1 MRLSHDQAE
10 ALLERFRCWLKD
22 HRLPVTSP
30 REAIARVVFAA
41 DGHPSADG
49 VTRLLRAAGSPAG
62 TATVYRTLDLLISSG
77 LVRARDFGEGVRRF
91 EATAGNDD
99 HGHFICRRCG
109 AVTEFST
116 ERLQRMLPLMAD
128 EAGFRLERHDVALHG
143 VCRDCVGR
151 AVGAARRS

>member
-1 MRLSHDQAE
+1 MRLPNGEAE
-10 ALLERFRCWLKD
+10 AQLERFRHWLRD
-22 HRLPVTSP
+22 HRLPVTRP
-30 REAIARVVFAA
+30 RESVARAIFAA

-49 VTRLLRAAGSPAG
+49 LARALKAGGAPVG
-62 TATVYRTLDLLISSG
+62 TATLYRTIDLLIESG

-91 EATAGNDD
+91 EPAAGADD
-99 HGHFICRRCG
+99 HGHFVCERCG

-116 ERLQRMLPLMAD
+116 ERLERMLPLMAD

-151 AVGAARRS
+151 PAEAVRR

>member
-1 MRLSHDQAE
+1 MRLSRDEAE
-10 ALLERFRCWLKD
+10 ALLERFRRWLKD

-30 REAIARVVFAA
+30 RETIARAIFST

-49 VTRLLRAAGSPAG
+49 VTRALRTAGSPVG
-62 TATVYRTLDLLISSG
+62 TATVYRTIDLLISSG

-91 EATAGNDD
+91 EAMGGDDD

-109 AVTEFST
+109 AVNEFST

-151 AVGAARRS
+151 AGGAAGR

>member
-1 MRLSHDQAE
+1 MRLPSEDVE
-10 ALLERFRCWLKD
+10 ALLERFRRWLRD
-22 HRLPVTSP
+22 HRLPVTAP
-30 REAIARVVFAA
+30 RERVAQAIFAA

-49 VTRLLRAAGSPAG
+49 VARSLRTGGAPVGV
-62 TATVYRTLDLLISSG
+62 ATVYRTIELLVASG
-77 LVRARDFGEGVRRF
+77 LIRARDFGEGARRF
-91 EATAGNDD
+91 EPSMGNDD

-143 VCRDCVGR
+143 VCQLCIGR
-151 AVGAARRS
+151 APEARHP